1 MFKKLIKLN
10 IMIKKIIYTFSVLF
24 LFFLYAL
31 SEDSSV
37 GRLKDNSSTKCNTDE
52 NELIRGSPPDTT
64 HYSILMNGPS
74 NTVEINGQ
82 KMVNTTDST
91 DKKNNIRITG
101 EDNSVSIIQTDE
113 KSEVKVSQKGRNN
126 QVHIIQK

>member
-1 MFKKLIKLN
+1 
-10 IMIKKIIYTFSVLF
+10 
-24 LFFLYAL
+24 
-31 SEDSSV
+31 
-37 GRLKDNSSTKCNTDE
+37 
-52 NELIRGSPPDTT
+52 
-64 HYSILMNGPS
+64 
-74 NTVEINGQ
+74 
-82 KMVNTTDST
+82 MVNTTDST